1 MQLSELSEVTW
12 RLDDHDREL
21 RYLREDLTA
30 ERQARHATAREAD
43 IHRIEAWRREIRG
56 ESRTAASPWA
66 SSRRHEPVA
75 SSDRS
80 RRSRQPIRRLLRGRI
95 RDVEASE
102 LISRN
107 TEALERFRESMD
119 RNTEVLGELA
129 SAAREQAQVAKEQ
142 AKAVRQQTRSFDRQS
157 DAMRVL
163 VVNLKEHGEKSKYD
177 RDALTGAFTDLAAE
191 IRGWNDGR

>member
-1 MQLSELSEVTW
+1 MQPLELSEVTW
-12 RLDDHDREL
+12 RLDDHDQEL

-30 ERQARHATAREAD
+30 ERQARHAAAREAD
-43 IHRIEAWRREIRG
+43 IQRIEAWRREIRG
-56 ESRTAASPWA
+56 ESRTAASPQA

-107 TEALERFRESMD
+107 TDALERFRESMD
-119 RNTEVLGELA
+119 RH
-129 SAAREQAQVAKEQ
+129 SDAADRHAEAADRHAEAAERLEAAANDE
-142 AKAVRQQTRSFDRQS
+142 AKAFRHQS
-157 DAMRVL
+157 DVMRAL
-163 VVNLKEHGEKSKYD
+163 AANLEAHGEMLD
-177 RDALTGAFTDLAAE
+177 RRGDALLGAFANLAAE
-191 IRGWNDGR
+191 IRGWRNER